1 MSPFNT
7 ATLPGMITFL
17 DFTLSSTFS
26 LKNLEI
32 ELPENLPAAQ
42 DVSTESPP
50 ASLITRFTGT
60 PDLSSSPEWGN
71 QEVRGIS
78 MEIQT
83 AAASLAS
90 GSDAVI
96 LKHPQSVATISKM
109 IQELM

>member
-1 MSPFNT
+1 MT
-7 ATLPGMITFL
+7 A
-17 DFTLSSTFS
+17 DA
-26 LKNLEI
+26 NLLLQSRSETWNVK
-32 ELPENLPAAQ
+32 EANGQ
-42 DVSTESPP
+42 QK
-50 ASLITRFTGT
+50 RK
-60 PDLSSSPEWGN
+60 SPEWGN

-109 IQELM
+109 IRELM